1 LISVGTDYSVRYRWW
16 LGGLC
21 GGFLRKTMGGGGRRD
36 RRLLEGAEEVVVVLG
51 LGVVGLSLVNLPNI
65 ILIIR

>member
-1 LISVGTDYSVRYRWW
+1 
-16 LGGLC
+16 
-21 GGFLRKTMGGGGRRD
+21 MGGGGRRD